1 MRYPIALLG
10 ATLAGPALADAPNVV
25 AGTPVV
31 HSLVEQVMGDLGSA
45 DLILDQGGDPHSF
58 QMRPSHARALEQAD
72 LVFWVGPE
80 LTPWLQRALDGSEG
94 AASVISLLAAD
105 GVTLRDYA
113 HGHDHGHD
121 DHGHDHDHD
130 DHGHDHDHDDH
141 GHDHG
146 HDDHGHDHGHDDHGH
161 DHGHDHSHDGT
172 DPHAWLD
179 TGNAAVWLDAIA
191 QELAH
196 ADPGNADTYRAN
208 AAAAREALTA
218 LEADIRSTL
227 EPVGDAPLVMFHDAY
242 GYFAA
247 QFGVNV
253 AGTIALGDAAAPGA
267 ARIAELRQ
275 SLAED
280 GAVCIFP
287 EVQHSSRYVDV
298 VVEGTGV
305 RVGEMLDPSGSAMEP
320 GAALYG
326 DMMRNLAD
334 AIADCV
340 TDAG

>member
-94 AASVISLLAAD
+94 AASVISLLTAD

-113 HGHDHGHD
+113 HGHDHD
-121 DHGHDHDHD
+121 
-130 DHGHDHDHDDH
+130 
-141 GHDHG
+141 
-146 HDDHGHDHGHDDHGH
+146 HDDHGH